1 MPVSPFGSW
10 KSPITSD
17 LIAGGTIGLIEPL
30 IDGDDIYW
38 TEMRPAEKGRYVL
51 VRRGPD
57 GVVRDVTP
65 PPWSARTRAHEY
77 GGGAVTVHRGM
88 VCFSNDE
95 DQRLYCQMPGASPRP
110 LTPAADPPGALRY
123 AAAVVDAWRNRLI
136 CVCED
141 HRLAGHEPVNTLAA
155 VPLSGLEHAGDTLV
169 SGHDFYASP
178 RLSPDGNRLAWLAW
192 DHPNMPWDGTE
203 LWVADVLP
211 DGALAGARCVAGGPA
226 ESIFQPEWSP
236 DGVLHFVSDRS
247 GWWNL
252 YRLREGQTEPLAPME
267 AEFGLP
273 QWGLGM
279 STYGFASAE
288 QIMCAYTQHGLWH
301 LAVLDTRARTLQKIE
316 CPFTSIS
323 GVRAADGRA
332 VFIGASPARAAAVVL
347 WDMRAGA
354 FTALRESSA
363 ARVDEGYLSAPQPI
377 EFPTANG
384 LTAHGL
390 FYAPRNRDYSAPTGE
405 KPPLLV
411 ISHGGPTAAT
421 SSALNLSIQHWTS
434 RGIAVLDVNY
444 GGSTGYGRAYRL
456 RLNGNWGIVDVDDCC
471 NGALHLVRQGQVDGD
486 RLIIR
491 GGSAGGYTTLAA
503 LAFRDVFR
511 AGASYYGVSDLEAL
525 ATDTHKFES
534 RYLDTLIGPYPARRD
549 LYVARSPIHAAER
562 IHCPVIFVQGLE
574 DKVVPPDQAKRM
586 VAALRRNGVPVAY
599 VPFEGEQHGFR
610 QAANIKRALDAE
622 LYFYARVFG
631 FALAEPVE
639 PVEIE
644 NLPADSTGSPI
655 GR

>member
-1 MPVSPFGSW
+1 MPYAPFGSW

-17 LIAGGTIGLIEPL
+17 LIAGGTVGLMEPL

-38 TEMRPAEKGRYVL
+38 TEMRPAEKGRYV
-51 VRRGPD
+51 VMQRQANGA
-57 GVVRDVTP
+57 VVDVTP
-65 PPWSARTRAHEY
+65 PPWNARTRVHEY
-77 GGGAVTVHRGM
+77 GGGAVMVDRGM
-88 VCFSNDE
+88 VYFSNFD
-95 DQRLYCQMPGASPRP
+95 DQRLCRQAPGELPRP
-110 LTPAADPPGALRY
+110 LTPASDPPGALRY
-123 AAAVVDAWRNRLI
+123 AAGIMDHRRRRII
-136 CVCED
+136 CVRED
-141 HRLAGHEPVNTLAA
+141 HRLAGHEPVNTLVAI
-155 VPLSGLEHAGDTLV
+155 PLDGPEHLGEVLAYGY
-169 SGHDFYASP
+169 DFYAAP
-178 RLSPDGNRLAWLAW
+178 RLSPDGSQLAWLAW
-192 DHPNMPWDGTE
+192 NHPNMPWDGTE

-211 DGALAGARCVAGGPA
+211 DGELAHARCVAGGRE

-236 DGVLHFVSDRS
+236 DGRLYFVSDRA

-252 YRLREGQTEPLAPME
+252 YRLGEGQIEPLTPLE

-279 STYGFASAE
+279 STYAFESAE
-288 QIMCAYTQHGLWH
+288 RIVCAFTQHGLWR
-301 LAVLDTRARTLQKIE
+301 LAVLDTRSLSLQPVE

-323 GVRAADGRA
+323 AVRAAAGHA
-332 VFIGASPARAAAVVL
+332 VFIGASPARAAAVVM
-347 WDMRAGA
+347 WDMRANT
-354 FTALRESSA
+354 FTAVRESTPL
-363 ARVDEGYLSAPQPI
+363 RLDDGYLSTPEPI
-377 EFPTANG
+377 EFPTENS

-390 FYAPRNRDYSAPTGE
+390 FYAPHNRDYNAPAGE

-411 ISHGGPTAAT
+411 ISHGGPTGAT
-421 SSALNLSIQHWTS
+421 SSALNLSIQYWTS

-471 NGALHLVRQGQVDGD
+471 NGARHLVRQGRVDGN

-549 LYVARSPIHAAER
+549 LYVARSPIHAAGC
-562 IHCPVIFVQGLE
+562 IHCPVIFFQGLE
-574 DKVVPPDQAKRM
+574 DKVVPPDQAERM
-586 VAALRRNGVPVAY
+586 VQALRHNRVPVAY

-631 FALAEPVE
+631 FDLAEPVA
-639 PVEIE
+639 PVQID
-644 NLPADSTGSPI
+644 NLPANP
-655 GR
+655 